1 MPGSP
6 GCLLGVGTI
15 FPGAGLASGT
25 VPEAHDGSGML
36 TLSSSGFMASAS
48 SWAASSSALS
58 EEGRLSPRETVEVS
72 ETVRTLMGDSSWHQT
87 AKLPRAVPGGAAP
100 SMVRAP
106 LGLLHTTIR
115 GKHFQGPHMPYRA
128 AGEQSTHSR
137 VQLLPKGT
145 TGTTMEGF
153 HASSVHG
160 RMGQHVPNPAGTL
173 TGIVSLAPL
182 THLLCWEGW
191 LHLSRGQ
198 PGTPGLPS
206 FSCGAEGRTQSRF
219 DVRSSGCI
227 HQRYCQSSYHAP
239 LQSTATH
246 VVAKMSPKRCKRPF
260 WSLPLPAPGSKW
272 RG

>member
-1 MPGSP
+1 MALACSP
-6 GCLLGVGTI
+6 C
-15 FPGAGLASGT
+15 PPLASW
-25 VPEAHDGSGML
+25 PPP
-36 TLSSSGFMASAS
+36 
-48 SWAASSSALS
+48 ALGQRPHLRCPRRAGCPP
-58 EEGRLSPRETVEVS
+58 GRLWRSPRRSEPSWVTPPGIRQRSCHVLFPEELHRAWSERPWDCSTPRFVEG
-72 ETVRTLMGDSSWHQT
+72 T
-87 AKLPRAVPGGAAP
+87 PRD
-100 SMVRAP
+100 
-106 LGLLHTTIR
+106 
-115 GKHFQGPHMPYRA
+115 PHMPYRA

-160 RMGQHVPNPAGTL
+160 RMGQHIPNPAGTL

-219 DVRSSGCI
+219 DLRSSGCI
-227 HQRYCQSSYHAP
+227 HQRYCQSSYHAL